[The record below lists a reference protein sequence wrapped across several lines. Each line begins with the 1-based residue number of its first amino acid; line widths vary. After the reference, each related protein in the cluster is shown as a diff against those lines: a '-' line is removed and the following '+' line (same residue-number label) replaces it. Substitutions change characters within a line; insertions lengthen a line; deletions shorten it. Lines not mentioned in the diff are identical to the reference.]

1 MLIGSK
7 RSSRKEVLETDVDD
21 VQLFEGDVTVG
32 TKDGIPSI
40 RSSDRVHQILYK
52 IMSRTVVVKLLGM
65 EIGYHALSNKIY
77 NLWKLLTPI
86 TIMDIENDYFFSNYM
101 KKMTMSG
108 HLLKDQKLGSETVA
122 LNLSARSSGSKVN
135 HKEVEKFGPWML
147 VDWLTKRTNQSK
159 GIDKVVKESAN
170 PKGSRFT
177 ALLNLRDNKID
188 IV

>member
-7 RSSRKEVLETDVDD
+7 RSSRKEVLETDVGD

-40 RSSDRVHQILYK
+40 RSYDRVHQILYK
-52 IMSRTVVVKLLGM
+52 SMSRTVVVKFLGM
-65 EIGYHALSNKIY
+65 EIGYLALSNKIY
-77 NLWKLLTPI
+77 NLWKPLTPI
-86 TIMDIENDYFFSNYM
+86 TVMDIENDYFFSNYM

-108 HLLKDQKLGSETVA
+108 HLLKDRSENVA

-135 HKEVEKFGPWML
+135 HEEVEKFGPWML

-159 GIDKVVKESAN
+159 GTDKVVKESAN

-177 ALLNLRDNKID
+177 ALLNLRDNEID